1 MKYWYDDAT
10 LDKTIMF
17 YRKMDDSIIV
27 FYFNGNVEEIKYNED
42 IEKELIQDMLN
53 QAEARNADI
62 SVNDLKKIGLR
73 SDIKLFTAIS
83 VGFIGGIIANVQI
96 IEDTTR
102 LIFGWTTLISSV
114 IAFLEEKKNNNIGKQ
129 IEELEKYKLYLS
141 IRKEI
146 EDNFNQSTFKGIKF
160 FDGNFN
166 INTLDDYSLDEIK
179 KKINSRFLSTIL
191 IYLLNYPW

>member
-1 MKYWYDDAT
+1 MKYWYDEDT

-114 IAFLEEKKNNNIGKQ
+114 LPF
-129 IEELEKYKLYLS
+129 
-141 IRKEI
+141 
-146 EDNFNQSTFKGIKF
+146 
-160 FDGNFN
+160 
-166 INTLDDYSLDEIK
+166 
-179 KKINSRFLSTIL
+179 
-191 IYLLNYPW
+191 

>member
-1 MKYWYDDAT
+1 MRYWYDEDT
-10 LDKTIMF
+10 LDKTIRF
-17 YRKMDDSIIV
+17 YRKLDDSIMV

-53 QAEARNADI
+53 QAEARNVNI
-62 SVNDLKKIGLR
+62 SVSDLKKLGLR

-83 VGFIGGIIANVQI
+83 VGFIGGIIANVQSV
-96 IEDTTR
+96 EDTTR

-114 IAFLEEKKNNNIGKQ
+114 FAFLEEKKNSSIGKQ

-141 IRKEI
+141 MRREI

-166 INTLDDYSLDEIK
+166 INTLDDYSLEEV
-179 KKINSRFLSTIL
+179 KKIKHNLQK
-191 IYLLNYPW
+191 NK